1 MHIILHHPTSGE
13 FLVNSDSIRQCHKN
27 DRRTTIYFND
37 GHSVEVM
44 ESIYEIY
51 AKISCNKDQIS
62 NHQSDIQN
70 GKKEI

>member
-13 FLVNSDSIRQCHKN
+13 FMVNSDSIRQCHKN

-44 ESIYEIY
+44 ESIYEIQ
-51 AKISCNKDQIS
+51 AKLGNNQAEMID
-62 NHQSDIQN
+62 
-70 GKKEI
+70 E